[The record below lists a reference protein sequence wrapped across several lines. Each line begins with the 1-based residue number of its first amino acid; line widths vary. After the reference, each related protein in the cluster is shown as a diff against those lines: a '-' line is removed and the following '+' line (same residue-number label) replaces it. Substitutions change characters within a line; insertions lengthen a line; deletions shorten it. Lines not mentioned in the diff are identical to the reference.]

1 MCDKATMSKARADRN
16 SVGITSTNDTRSSC
30 AAPLMHDKEDIS
42 STISDPGPIWDYEPK
57 WDTGPK

>member
-1 MCDKATMSKARADRN
+1 MSKARADRN